1 MPLLEASRRVQ
12 DPAIALRGVSRSFGD
27 VQVLRGLDLVVAR
40 GERVIVRGASG
51 SGKSTL
57 LAIMGLIDPPDAG
70 DVRHAGRDL
79 ALASEAERSR
89 ERLRGVGFVFQR
101 FHLMPTLTALQNVA
115 LPAKAAGALDAQE
128 RAAELLARVGL
139 SSRAD
144 HLPHEL
150 SGGQQ
155 QMVAV
160 ARAVVNKPY
169 LVLADEPTGELDPD
183 SGARVLALLQEATQ
197 RDGAALVMVTHAPEQ
212 APPGARHLRLDGGAL
227 REVRA

>member
-1 MPLLEASRRVQ
+1 MEE
-12 DPAIALRGVSRSFGD
+12 DPAIALRGVTRAFGD

-40 GERVIVRGASG
+40 GERVVVRGASG

-70 DVRHAGRDL
+70 SVLHRGRDL
-79 ALASEAERSR
+79 ALSPEAERSR

-115 LPAKAAGALDAQE
+115 LPAKAAGAQDAQA
-128 RAAELLARVGL
+128 RAASLLDRMGL
-139 SSRAD
+139 AHRLD

-160 ARAVVNKPY
+160 ARAVVNRPY
-169 LVLADEPTGELDPD
+169 LVLADEPTGELDPE
-183 SGARVLALLQEATQ
+183 SGARVLAILQEATQ

-212 APPGARHLRLDGGAL
+212 VSSGARHVRLEGGVL
-227 REVRA
+227 HEVGA